1 MTTSPQDPGP
11 GQAPQEAPHFTKEML
26 IDALGHLRGDL
37 EASMTGE
44 GADERARSRLQAA
57 RDMGL
62 DRLAPEAIAIIDKAR
77 VDVRN
82 LAWPAGLETRYMS
95 LVSAL
100 AAMADAS
107 RSLTAPA
114 PDRADLGALADV
126 LARAERAVGSRVRR
140 KSADRLRGL
149 YVILD
154 PAQTD
159 GRDPA
164 WVAEQAIAGGATAI
178 QLRDKAHD
186 KGDALPLARRLS
198 ELCAAAG
205 VTLLINDHPDVAV
218 AVGANGVHLGQHD
231 LPLQEAQRVL
241 RPWQVAGTSNALAGE
256 ARASYDQGADY
267 IAVGRMFPTGSKSNT
282 RPAGPETL
290 REVRRLVPAGGP
302 PVVAIGGITPE
313 NVGEVAAAGADGI
326 CVIASVT
333 QADDPRAAAERLLN
347 AFATAKQ
354 QAAP

>member
-1 MTTSPQDPGP
+1 M
-11 GQAPQEAPHFTKEML
+11 
-26 IDALGHLRGDL
+26 
-37 EASMTGE
+37 
-44 GADERARSRLQAA
+44 
-57 RDMGL
+57 
-62 DRLAPEAIAIIDKAR
+62 
-77 VDVRN
+77 
-82 LAWPAGLETRYMS
+82 
-95 LVSAL
+95 
-100 AAMADAS
+100 
-107 RSLTAPA
+107 
-114 PDRADLGALADV
+114 
-126 LARAERAVGSRVRR
+126 GSRVRR
-140 KSADRLRGL
+140 NVTDRLRGL

-164 WVAEQAIAGGATAI
+164 GVAEQAIAGGATAI
-178 QLRDKAHD
+178 QLRDKEHD
-186 KGDALPLARRLS
+186 KGDTLPLARRLS

-231 LPLQEAQRVL
+231 LPLHEAQRVL

-256 ARASYDQGADY
+256 ARASYEQGADY

-290 REVRRLVPAGGP
+290 REVRGLVPADGP

-313 NVGEVAAAGADGI
+313 NVGEVASAGADGF

-333 QADDPRAAAERLLN
+333 QADDPRAAAETLLS
-347 AFATAKQ
+347 AFAAAKQ
-354 QAAP
+354 R